1 MNDLITVILL
11 AVAILSLII
20 RVSILEVRV
29 RYLWDKLLKELKNGK
44 NEI

>member
-20 RVSILEVRV
+20 RVSILE
-29 RYLWDKLLKELKNGK
+29 YKMFHLWNKFLGGK
-44 NEI
+44 

>member
-11 AVAILSLII
+11 AVAIL
-20 RVSILEVRV
+20 EVRV
-29 RYLWDKLLKELKNGK
+29 RYLWDRFLREIENGK